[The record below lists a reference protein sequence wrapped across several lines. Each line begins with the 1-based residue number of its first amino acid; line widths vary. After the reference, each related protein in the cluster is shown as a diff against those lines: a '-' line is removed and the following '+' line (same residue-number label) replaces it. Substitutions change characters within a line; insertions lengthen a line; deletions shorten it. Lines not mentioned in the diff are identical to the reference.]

1 MLSAAALSL
10 LTRALDAA
18 SPLTASP
25 LTAFVRA
32 PRLGGVR
39 RDPRAGKRLSAAPAT
54 IDTADRPLTPA
65 TRVWVLVEC
74 AQPRDGQC
82 ASARGGSGGK
92 AATYAEREPG
102 TPSSTQRR
110 SGGKRLGRGQGA
122 PARLSRELGLSR
134 RTRRVHLLDDAPQS
148 QRQCARRWTCRPVCK
163 SWEEG
168 AVSLLSRAIA
178 RFWAWSGTEK
188 RNCADSF

>member
-82 ASARGGSGGK
+82 ASGSGGSGGGGGDK
-92 AATYAEREPG
+92 RRAGAGDTILNAAAQREE
-102 TPSSTQRR
+102 T
-110 SGGKRLGRGQGA
+110 LG
-122 PARLSRELGLSR
+122 ARVGR
-134 RTRRVHLLDDAPQS
+134 A
-148 QRQCARRWTCRPVCK
+148 CAAF
-163 SWEEG
+163 S
-168 AVSLLSRAIA
+168 
-178 RFWAWSGTEK
+178 
-188 RNCADSF
+188 

>member
-32 PRLGGVR
+32 PRLDGVR
-39 RDPRAGKRLSAAPAT
+39 RDPWAGKRLSAAPAT

-82 ASARGGSGGK
+82 ASGSGGSGGGATK
-92 AATYAEREPG
+92 RRAGAGDTILNAAAQQGET
-102 TPSSTQRR
+102 
-110 SGGKRLGRGQGA
+110 LG
-122 PARLSRELGLSR
+122 ARVGR
-134 RTRRVHLLDDAPQS
+134 A
-148 QRQCARRWTCRPVCK
+148 CAAF
-163 SWEEG
+163 S
-168 AVSLLSRAIA
+168 
-178 RFWAWSGTEK
+178 
-188 RNCADSF
+188 